1 MSPRDIEEIECSLEL
16 PIGTKFYYWNRL
28 YEVVEPKRKEFY
40 CLECAFRE
48 EIINDPM
55 CYVMNCGGHRYRK
68 RHDGKRVVFKEIE
81 KATD

>member
-1 MSPRDIEEIECSLEL
+1 MGDVEALEYTLEL

-28 YEVVEPKRKEFY
+28 YEVVEPKRKELC
-40 CLECAFRE
+40 CLECAFWE

-55 CYVMNCGGHRYRK
+55 CQVMNCGGHSYRK

-81 KATD
+81 KPQIDF